1 MFSPFPYDKISD
13 NKCFFGRDKELK
25 ELEKTVK
32 YSNNILIHSKRR
44 MGKSSLIS
52 NFIEKHSKDY
62 LCIYVD
68 IFDMTSK
75 EDFAYSLLKALS
87 NSQES
92 DLKAAIKTLTSLF
105 KRVRVEPTIDP
116 ATLKYSIKPVIATLS
131 FEQMMEDFF
140 NSLNELAK
148 TKQIVLAIDEFQQVA
163 TIKDIKLDAYLR
175 TFIQNRK
182 NISYIFLGSKR
193 HLLTSLFE
201 YKAPLYELA
210 NHFEL
215 QALKVAD
222 IYDYSKKYL
231 KVSKENINYIYEKAN
246 GETKLIQNLLHL
258 LYVYKIQN
266 ITEENIDELLNEIIS
281 SKEASFRIIYDSLN
295 NNQKI
300 ALKIVGK
307 YKSGFFVSEVLSEY
321 NIKKQT
327 LQSSINSLFTK
338 EFIDKDADK
347 YFIPDRT
354 LELWI
359 ERI

>member
-13 NKCFFGRDKELK
+13 SKCFFGREKELK
-25 ELEKTVK
+25 ELEKVVK

-52 NFIEKHSKDY
+52 NFIENHKKQY
-62 LCIYVD
+62 ICIYVD
-68 IFDMTSK
+68 IFEMTSK
-75 EDFAYSLLKALS
+75 EDFAYLLLKALS

-92 DLKAAIKTLTSLF
+92 DLKSAIKTLTSLF

-116 ATLKYSIKPVIATLS
+116 TTLKYSIKPVIATLS

-140 NSLNELAK
+140 NSLNELSK
-148 TKQIVLAIDEFQQVA
+148 TKQIILAIDEFQQIA

-175 TFIQNRK
+175 SYIQNRE
-182 NISYIFLGSKR
+182 NISYVFLGSKR

-215 QALKVAD
+215 QALDTKN
-222 IYDYSKKYL
+222 IFDYSKDYL
-231 KVSKENINYIYEKAN
+231 DISEELVGYIFEKAN
-246 GETKLIQNLLHL
+246 GETKLIQNILHL
-258 LYVYKIQN
+258 LYVYRV
-266 ITEENIDELLNEIIS
+266 ENIDKEKIEEILSEIIA
-281 SKEASFRIIYDSLN
+281 SKEASFRIIFDTLN

-307 YKSGFFVSEVLSEY
+307 YKNGFFVNDILNKY

-327 LQSSINSLFTK
+327 LQSSVKTLFDK
-338 EFIDKDADK
+338 ELIDKESDK

-359 ERI
+359 ESL